1 MEERQTELEQRFWK
15 TYIRNGARVMRHD
28 GSRNSARRIVD
39 NIIAHSTPMYIQVQE
54 EVHAGKDLSETAAG
68 QAIKTDLEKDAEKM
82 KEELSQL
89 KSEMEEVLK
98 DSKEG
103 NDQLKQAI
111 QEDISSIKKKLGG
124 QLEALEKLALTNNL
138 KLQAGLSLAVIFAI
152 GIGRVAAENSETLIK
167 TLEVLMSNFQG

>member
-1 MEERQTELEQRFWK
+1 MEERQTELEQKFWK

-54 EVHAGKDLSETAAG
+54 EVHAGMDLSETAAG
-68 QAIKTDLEKDAEKM
+68 QAIKTDLEKTAEKL

-89 KSEMEEVLK
+89 KTEMEDALK

-103 NDQLKQAI
+103 NDQLKQAY
-111 QEDISSIKKKLGG
+111 QEDISSIKKELRG
-124 QLEALEKLALTNNL
+124 QLEALRKLAEITNL
-138 KLQAGLSLAVIFAI
+138 DLQAGLSLAVLFAI
-152 GIGRVAAENSETLIK
+152 GVGCASVAAGNSEPVTK
-167 TLEVLMSNFQG
+167 TFEVLSQFL